1 MVAALIRLG
10 AALPM
15 TLLLLVIFSTSVA
28 TLVTL
33 LARRWPRTHAPG
45 DAARRAGEAI
55 REHKP
60 QRSRYS
66 ARLDPEAA
74 TGLALTLALVLA
86 IGGGVALAV
95 LAAMVRADGDLVQ
108 LDKSVADWGDRN
120 ATPFTTD
127 VMNAITHVG
136 EPSVVALLAV
146 VLAIVETARLRSR
159 WVIPFL
165 LLVVAGN
172 GILTT
177 TVKGLADRV
186 RPALNPAAEAL
197 GPSFPSGHSS
207 WSAAFFA
214 AAALLLSRGRGRATR
229 AALAGAAA
237 GLAVTIAG
245 TRVLLDVHWLS
256 DVLAG
261 LALGY
266 AWFAICSIA
275 FGGRLL
281 RFGAGA
287 EEVARAAEGRPQG
300 SPATARTGS

>member
-1 MVAALIRLG
+1 V
-10 AALPM
+10 
-15 TLLLLVIFSTSVA
+15 TLLLLVIFSTSVG

-55 REHKP
+55 REHEGP
-60 QRSRYS
+60 RSRYA
-66 ARLDPEAA
+66 ARFDPEAA

-86 IGGGVALAV
+86 IGGGVVLAV
-95 LAAMVRADGDLVQ
+95 LAALVRADGDLVQ
-108 LDKSVADWGDRN
+108 LDKSVADWGDRH
-120 ATPFTTD
+120 ATPFATD

-136 EPSVVALLAV
+136 EPFVIALLAV

-159 WVIPFL
+159 WIIPFL

-287 EEVARAAEGRPQG
+287 EEVARAADGPPQG
-300 SPATARTGS
+300 TPAAARSGP